1 MNNMSERAEDVGVMK
16 DEELLH
22 LEEIDVSHTRWRG
35 GRGEGR
41 GVD

>member
-1 MNNMSERAEDVGVMK
+1 MSERAEEVGVMK
-16 DEELLH
+16 DEDLH